1 MANFTEKLGSRI
13 REVRKA
19 KGFSQEKL
27 AEKANISTKYL
38 GEVERGESS
47 ISAVLLNDISLA
59 LNVSISELMQHDH
72 KDDSELLKKEVTKY
86 INSAN
91 PDTIQKIYFFIKN
104 IL

>member
-19 KGFSQEKL
+19 KRFSQEKL

-47 ISAVLLNDISLA
+47 ISAVLLNDISVA

-86 INSAN
+86 INSAS
-91 PDTIQKIYFFIKN
+91 PETIQKIYFFIKN

>member
-1 MANFTEKLGSRI
+1 MASRI
-13 REVRKA
+13 SEVRKA

-47 ISAVLLNDISLA
+47 ISAVLLNDISVA

-86 INSAN
+86 INSAK

>member
-19 KGFSQEKL
+19 KSFSQEKL

-47 ISAVLLNDISLA
+47 ISAVLLNDISMA
-59 LNVSISELMQHDH
+59 LNVPISELMQHDH
-72 KDDSELLKKEVTKY
+72 KDDDELLKKEVMKY
-86 INSAN
+86 INNADSE
-91 PDTIQKIYFFIKN
+91 TIQKIYFFIKN

>member
-47 ISAVLLNDISLA
+47 ISAVLLNDISIA

>member
-1 MANFTEKLGSRI
+1 
-13 REVRKA
+13 VRKA
-19 KGFSQEKL
+19 KRFSQEKL

-47 ISAVLLNDISLA
+47 ISAVLLNDISIA

-72 KDDSELLKKEVTKY
+72 KDDSELLKKEVSKY

>member
-47 ISAVLLNDISLA
+47 ISAVLLNDISVA

-86 INSAN
+86 INSAK